1 MNSFVKGLLITGLV
15 PVAVSIVS
23 SVGFRANLDGLP
35 FFYDDDATSFAVAW
49 LIGPVTFV
57 VGMIAGFMSP
67 TFRTKGGR
75 AGVLAGIGLAVVALG
90 ASCFAMQT

>member
-1 MNSFVKGLLITGLV
+1 MNSFVKGLLITGLA

-35 FFYDDDATSFAVAW
+35 FFYDDNATFFAMAW
-49 LIGPVTFV
+49 LIGPVAFV
-57 VGMIAGFMSP
+57 VGMIAGFASP
-67 TFRTKGGR
+67 TFRTKDGR
-75 AGVLAGIGLAVVALG
+75 AGVLAGIGLAVVAMG